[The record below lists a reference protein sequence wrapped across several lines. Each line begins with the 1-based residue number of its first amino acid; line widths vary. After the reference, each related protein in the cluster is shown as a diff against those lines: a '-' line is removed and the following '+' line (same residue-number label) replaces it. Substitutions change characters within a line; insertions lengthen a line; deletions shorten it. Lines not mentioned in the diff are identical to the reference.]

1 MEDIVISL
9 KNVTKKYKLYK
20 SSKLK
25 LQYALSGK
33 AIYSEKVALNNISF
47 DVYKGESVAILGRNG
62 AGKSTIIKLISEIS
76 YPTEGTIL
84 VKGKK
89 TSLLGTE
96 IGLELELTGRENIFL
111 KCSLLGMEEKE
122 IQKIEK
128 NIIEFS
134 GIEEY
139 IDQPLKLY
147 SSGMRARL
155 GFAISVQTEPDILII
170 DETLSVGDEQFKK
183 KCINKIN
190 EIIKTNNTTLLLV
203 THSKETAMEFCKRG
217 IVIEKGNK
225 VFDGEIKQAIENY
238 ENILK

>member
-20 SSKLK
+20 NSKLK
-25 LQYALSGK
+25 LKHVLIGK
-33 AIYSEKVALNNISF
+33 KTYSEKIALNNVSF

-62 AGKSTIIKLISEIS
+62 AGKSTIIKLVSEIA
-76 YPTEGTIL
+76 YPTEGSIL

-96 IGLELELTGRENIFL
+96 IGLEPELTGRENILL
-111 KCSLLGMEEKE
+111 KCSLLGIEEKE

-128 NIIEFS
+128 SIIEFS
-134 GIEEY
+134 EIEEY

-183 KCINKIN
+183 KCINKISQ
-190 EIIKTNNTTLLLV
+190 IIKTNNTTLLLV
-203 THSKETAMEFCKRG
+203 THSKETAVEFCKRG
-217 IVIEKGNK
+217 IVIEKGEK
-225 VFDGEIKQAIENY
+225 IFDGEIEMAIENY
-238 ENILK
+238 EKILK